1 MLPYGYTLGYL
12 IQVRSDDMTTDWMN
26 DFKAAKHTEIA
37 ELRELVAAGAMD
49 AAAADARISTLT
61 AQIARIGA

>member
-1 MLPYGYTLGYL
+1 
-12 IQVRSDDMTTDWMN
+12 MTTDWMN